1 MQKENETISG
11 GQIKIL
17 ATIMNH
23 KAKKMEITQIFSFY
37 DIASEASLLPYALL
51 LISKWRARI
60 KV

>member
-23 KAKKMEITQIFSFY
+23 KAKKWKSLKSALFY

-51 LISKWRARI
+51 LISKWLARI